1 MTTRYAF
8 GVNFIKWKQP
18 MSQTMSQKIA
28 RDSLGNAT
36 TFEGGVYVTKNGV
49 AELFIQTVAER
60 EAELRE
66 IEQEKNINALFKLS
80 MQAKKEIAE
89 GNGMTPEEVLE
100 RLRAARR

>member
-1 MTTRYAF
+1 
-8 GVNFIKWKQP
+8 
-18 MSQTMSQKIA
+18 MSQTMSQKLA
-28 RDSLGNAT
+28 RDSLGNAA

-60 EAELRE
+60 EVELRE
-66 IEQEKNINALFKLS
+66 IEQERNINALFKLG

-89 GNGMTPEEVLE
+89 GKGMTPEEVLE